1 MAQVTAREAKARRE
15 QVANLW
21 ARGANYTG
29 IAEVLGVDRQTVR
42 RDVALLGNE
51 AATEFDA
58 AHELHRLLAAA
69 RAVEKDGWVRGR
81 PMQAL
86 AAQRQQLLVLQT
98 MQGID
103 VERRL
108 AEVEAHL
115 DAVQGVNSWASPR
128 MQAEARR
135 N

>member
-1 MAQVTAREAKARRE
+1 MAQATAREAKARRQ
-15 QVANLW
+15 QVADLW
-21 ARGANYTG
+21 ARGVSYTG

-42 RDVALLGNE
+42 RDVALLGTE
-51 AATEFDA
+51 AAEFDA

-115 DAVQGVNSWASPR
+115 DAVQGVNPWASPR